1 MKYPEGSIKV
11 NTQGAKYIKK
21 DGKWVYMK
29 KPKEERKIS
38 TKKSK
43 SIPSFPP
50 VRIPEGMRETQY
62 SGYYIT
68 EDGRA
73 FRRPRMC
80 DRTGR
85 YGEVNE
91 NGLIYLKPAFRGHP
105 KYPEHQYECINISIY
120 DENGNYKQQIK
131 KSIHQLVAEV
141 FVPNPNN
148 YEEIDH
154 IDRNKKN
161 NHYKN
166 LRWISR
172 YENASE
178 PNRKPYKI
186 IDKITNQVWEG
197 VGLREWISEN
207 YEFIKARWRNNNDRD
222 IVKIADY
229 IATARAKGVSLWG
242 FMFEY

>member
-21 DGKWVYMK
+21 DGKWVYVK
-29 KPKEERKIS
+29 KTKEERKIPK
-38 TKKSK
+38 KKSK
-43 SIPSFPP
+43 VVYSFPP
-50 VRIPEGMRETQY
+50 VRIPEGMKETQY
-62 SGYYIT
+62 PGYYIT
-68 EDGRA
+68 KDGRA
-73 FRRPRMC
+73 FRRPRKC
-80 DRTGR
+80 DGTGR
-85 YGEVNE
+85 YGEVDE

-105 KYPEHQYECINISIY
+105 KYPEHQYECVNISLY
-120 DENGNYKQQIK
+120 DENGKYKKQIK
-131 KSIHQLVAEV
+131 KSIHQLVAET
-141 FVPNPNN
+141 FIPNPNN

-154 IDRNKKN
+154 IDRNKRN
-161 NHYKN
+161 NHYEN

-172 YENASE
+172 FENASE

-207 YEFIKARWRNNNDRD
+207 YDFIKSRWKSKNDRD
-222 IVKIADY
+222 HEKIADN
-229 IATARAKGVSLWG
+229 IATARAKGTSLWG